1 MSASLLCSLKRRKIH
16 FSYSWNPNT
25 LAPVCACVSTL
36 TSVTTA
42 VSSPAE
48 MFLYV
53 HVCVLIYITRPL
65 ASSSFIVKSV
75 LVTVSHCSA
84 SQMCQQTAES
94 PASTQLRI
102 PPFWKTLKV
111 MQKVPHKNCIKTIK
125 PSHTEAFRVGNV
137 WFYSINFYLVTV
149 R

>member
-1 MSASLLCSLKRRKIH
+1 MYLKNNNTGVCLIIVVPKEKKNTFFIFLKSKH
-16 FSYSWNPNT
+16 FSSC
-25 LAPVCACVSTL
+25 VRVCVSTL

-42 VSSPAE
+42 VSSPAGV
-48 MFLYV
+48 FLYV

-75 LVTVSHCSA
+75 LVTVSRCSA

-111 MQKVPHKNCIKTIK
+111 MQKVLHKNCIKTIK

-137 WFYSINFYLVTV
+137 
-149 R
+149 